1 MRGERMSANAL
12 IACPDCDLLQREAPL
27 PARGT
32 ARCSRCGTE
41 LYRDHPDSLERALSY
56 TLGALVLFVV
66 ANAFP
71 ILGLQVRG
79 NVVQTTLLGGVRTL
93 YEQDMGLVAGLVFVT
108 TIVMPLTELAG
119 LAYLLL
125 PLKFR
130 RVPRWI
136 APVFRAMHLAREWS
150 MVEVF
155 LLGVLIALVKLSH
168 IAGVIPG
175 IALWSFAGLMLLLAA
190 AASSFD
196 PRALWARA
204 GAAR

>member
-1 MRGERMSANAL
+1 MSANAL
-12 IACPDCDLLQREAPL
+12 IACPDCDLLQRETSL
-27 PARGT
+27 QVRGT
-32 ARCSRCGTE
+32 ARCSRCGAE

-56 TLGALVLFVV
+56 TLGGLVLFII
-66 ANAFP
+66 ANVFP

-79 NVVQTTLLGGVRTL
+79 DVIQTTLLGGVRTL
-93 YEQDMGLVAGLVFVT
+93 YEQNMGLVAGLVFVT

-125 PLKFR
+125 PLKFQ

-155 LLGVLIALVKLSH
+155 MLGVLIALVKLSH

-175 IALWSFAGLMLLLAA
+175 IALWSFGSLMLLLAA
-190 AASSFD
+190 AASAFD